1 MTVLVVDD
9 DPGIRDLLTELLE
22 DEGHN
27 VVSAAN
33 GLEAINQLQRST
45 QQPCLI
51 LLDLMMPVMNGWQFR
66 NEQKQDPT
74 LASIPVVV
82 LSARTDIQQQSV
94 VLDATAHIAKPI
106 NVIALLDMVNRYCA
120 GDRC

>member
-33 GLEAINQLQRST
+33 GQEAINQLHHSIER
-45 QQPCLI
+45 PCVI

-66 NEQKQDPT
+66 NEQKQDPA
-74 LASIPVVV
+74 LATIPVVV
-82 LSARTDIQQQSV
+82 LSARTDIQQQAAIV
-94 VLDATAHIAKPI
+94 DAAAHIAKPI
-106 NVIALLDMVNRYCA
+106 NVNTLLDTINHYCT
-120 GDRC
+120 GH